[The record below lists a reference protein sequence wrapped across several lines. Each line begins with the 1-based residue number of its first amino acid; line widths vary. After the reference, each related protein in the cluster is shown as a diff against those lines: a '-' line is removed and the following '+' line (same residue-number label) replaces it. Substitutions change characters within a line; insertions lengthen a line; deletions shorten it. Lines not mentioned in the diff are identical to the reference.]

1 MDWLVVY
8 MAAIALVGILL
19 VWFLLRGRIR
29 LFSIGMMLLGLAAS
43 LLLYSQTYIFDNWQG
58 VLLAAGGL
66 LVVSAVAY
74 VLVVTDLRK
83 KDKLAYDRATRAARA
98 EARAEAR
105 RALREAEE
113 QLAPAA
119 NSVALRNYRATP
131 SEALPPEAST
141 PQPQA
146 PQAPQA
152 AVADTVQEA
161 QPLPVAEPAEAF
173 APTPE
178 SGPIPEP
185 EPKPE
190 LAPEPESEP
199 APEPES
205 APEPEPE
212 PDP

>member
-29 LFSIGMMLLGLAAS
+29 LFSISMMLLGLVAS

-58 VLLAAGGL
+58 V

-113 QLAPAA
+113 QLAPVA

-131 SEALPPEAST
+131 SEALPPE
-141 PQPQA
+141 
-146 PQAPQA
+146 
-152 AVADTVQEA
+152 
-161 QPLPVAEPAEAF
+161 
-173 APTPE
+173 
-178 SGPIPEP
+178 G
-185 EPKPE
+185 
-190 LAPEPESEP
+190 
-199 APEPES
+199 
-205 APEPEPE
+205 
-212 PDP
+212 